1 MELALRKWPGR
12 AGLRPHPVTF
22 GPGTLPQRSKFS
34 PTLAPSEK
42 ILESVRRCSWERGL
56 LHDEILPEAQTLDG
70 ADLPRVPPLKGWE
83 GAHQVEG
90 KNLYRLRL
98 CPQMCLMPQT
108 HPHSPAGP
116 APRRKVAGGPGQ
128 RPEGWGRTPSQD
140 RAQKGGVSLLTIFVC
155 SIQGGA
161 VERQG
166 GAAMGRGSVGGGGR
180 SGNKAAGEAAGRTRR
195 DPPTETDRNSETEKR
210 RGGGGGGAWARE
222 RLRER
227 MRSGGPRRRGWER
240 LDPQPR
246 GRPDPRPTHVPA
258 LGGDTRARARAHT
271 PLRRR
276 RPGPRPPRGARAA
289 PCPPGPLPRRGLRDP
304 FPPLTSVPAPPP
316 PPLPPR
322 RAGARGRG
330 RGPRRPRPAPPPGP
344 A

>member
-180 SGNKAAGEAAGRTRR
+180 SGNKAAG
-195 DPPTETDRNSETEKR
+195 DRK
-210 RGGGGGGAWARE
+210 
-222 RLRER
+222 
-227 MRSGGPRRRGWER
+227 
-240 LDPQPR
+240 
-246 GRPDPRPTHVPA
+246 
-258 LGGDTRARARAHT
+258 
-271 PLRRR
+271 
-276 RPGPRPPRGARAA
+276 
-289 PCPPGPLPRRGLRDP
+289 
-304 FPPLTSVPAPPP
+304 SVV
-316 PPLPPR
+316 
-322 RAGARGRG
+322 
-330 RGPRRPRPAPPPGP
+330 
-344 A
+344 